1 MKAKKKGLLLLLC
14 AATLVA
20 SSILGT
26 MAYLTDTETVTNTFT
41 VGSVHL
47 KLDEAKVNAD
57 GRPIDANGN
66 VVESASNAKRVTE
79 NEYHLLPGHKY
90 TKDPTVTLTKES
102 EDAYVRMMASIT
114 YLEEADSLFGIVNK
128 PESIADWL
136 DIDTANWKIYG
147 APKTSKQTQNEITY
161 ITRTYEF
168 RYKVKVLGRDTKD
181 VKLEPLFTKITVPG
195 ELKNQDMKKLAGMKI
210 EVVAHAIQ
218 ADGFNTA
225 EDAWKEF
232 SK

>member
-26 MAYLTDTETVTNTFT
+26 MAYLTDTETATNTFT

-57 GRPIDANGN
+57 GRPIDAVGN
-66 VVESASNAKRVTE
+66 VVESASNAQRVTE

-90 TKDPTVTLTKES
+90 TKDPTVTLTQGS

-114 YLEEADSLFGIVNK
+114 YLEAADSLFGTVNT

-136 DIDTANWKIYG
+136 DIDTENWKIHG

-168 RYKVKVLGRDTKD
+168 RYKAKVLGSDTQD

-195 ELKNQDMKKLAGMKI
+195 KLKNPDMEKLAGMKI

>member
-14 AATLVA
+14 AAALVA
-20 SSILGT
+20 SSIFGT
-26 MAYLTDTETVTNTFT
+26 MAYLTDTETATNTFT

-57 GRPIDANGN
+57 GRPIDVAGK
-66 VVESASNAKRVTE
+66 VVESASNAQRVTE

-90 TKDPTVTLTKES
+90 TKDPTVTLTQGS

-114 YLEEADSLFGIVNK
+114 YLEKADSLFGTVNT

-136 DIDTANWKIYG
+136 DIDTDNWKIYG
-147 APKTSKQTQNEITY
+147 APKTSKQTQDEITY

-168 RYKVKVLGRDTKD
+168 RYKVKVLGSDTKD

-195 ELKNQDMKKLAGMKI
+195 ELKNQAMEKLAGMKI